1 MRHKRLTRHLRG
13 TPTGAPYG
21 PTIADCHQGAEIS
34 PVRVMGNSEQQD
46 MRSLRVLKAD
56 ILIVALI
63 ARPLRHCRGEV
74 FNWDV
79 LFPLIILLGTRIRA
93 RRLHRPIE
101 SSDL

>member
-21 PTIADCHQGAEIS
+21 PTIIDCHQGAEIS

-46 MRSLRVLKAD
+46 LRSLRVLKAD
-56 ILIVALI
+56 I
-63 ARPLRHCRGEV
+63 PWPCRGLAVLV